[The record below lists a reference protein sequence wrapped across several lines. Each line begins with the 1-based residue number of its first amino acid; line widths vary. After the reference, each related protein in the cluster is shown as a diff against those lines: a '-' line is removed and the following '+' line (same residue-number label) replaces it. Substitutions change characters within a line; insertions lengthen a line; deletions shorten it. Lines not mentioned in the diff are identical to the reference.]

1 MLYKQEKIT
10 GPEDIIEHFH
20 FLETQSEN
28 HSNEYLNE
36 VESCDNLEDLI
47 DLVQAWVR
55 KTHGHRE
62 QAMEYI
68 LLTLDSKL

>member
-10 GPEDIIEHFH
+10 GPNDIIEHFH

-36 VESCDNLEDLI
+36 VETCDNLEDLI
-47 DLVQAWVR
+47 DLVQMWIR
-55 KTHGHRE
+55 NKQDRE
-62 QAMEYI
+62 SAMEYV

>member
-28 HSNEYLNE
+28 HSIEYLNE
-36 VESCDNLEDLI
+36 VETCENLEDLI
-47 DLVQAWVR
+47 DLVQMWIR
-55 KTHGHRE
+55 NKQDRE
-62 QAMEYI
+62 NAMEYV

>member
-10 GPEDIIEHFH
+10 GPKDIIEHFH

-36 VESCDNLEDLI
+36 VETCDNLEDLI
-47 DLVQAWVR
+47 DLVQMWIR
-55 KTHGHRE
+55 NRQDRE
-62 QAMEYI
+62 SAMESV